1 MIIIATN
8 PKPINK
14 ECRSILTN
22 LENERLKWEPC
33 GDERE
38 VYLCWF
44 SITYTA

>member
-8 PKPINK
+8 HKPIN
-14 ECRSILTN
+14 LTN

-33 GDERE
+33 GDERK
-38 VYLCWF
+38 VYLCWS